1 MLIDYDP
8 AKREATLRD
17 RGLDFD
23 DAPEIFAG
31 PYFQIEDDRADYG
44 EVRWIRFGLL
54 RRTMVVLVWTQ
65 RGEARRVISM
75 RKCNAKE
82 QKRYR
87 DRLARSG

>member
-1 MLIDYDP
+1 
-8 AKREATLRD
+8 
-17 RGLDFD
+17 
-23 DAPEIFAG
+23 
-31 PYFQIEDDRADYG
+31 
-44 EVRWIRFGLL
+44 VRWIRFGLL